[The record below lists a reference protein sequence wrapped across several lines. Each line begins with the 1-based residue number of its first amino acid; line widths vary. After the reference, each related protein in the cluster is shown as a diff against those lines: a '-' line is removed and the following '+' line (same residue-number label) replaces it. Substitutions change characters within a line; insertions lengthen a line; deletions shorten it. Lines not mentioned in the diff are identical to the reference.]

1 MPGAVLDCSLRSL
14 GSAQEAAYL
23 VVTCRRKACRLA
35 PPQHGGRDPLW
46 RRRLDWRGDA
56 KRRETGLVTSCAH
69 LDANPMTPLPSNFQA
84 ACSDCLA
91 VGGRWV
97 HLRRCLTC
105 DHVGC
110 CDSSPARHASNH
122 AQVSGH
128 PVVTSVE
135 PGEHWRWCY
144 FDKVGT

>member
-1 MPGAVLDCSLRSL
+1 MPDRFQ
-14 GSAQEAAYL
+14 AQ
-23 VVTCRRKACRLA
+23 TRLA
-35 PPQHGGRDPLW
+35 
-46 RRRLDWRGDA
+46 RRSEKKG
-56 KRRETGLVTSCAH
+56 TGLVTSCAH

-91 VGGRWV
+91 IGGRWV

-105 DHVGC
+105 NHVGC

-122 AQVSGH
+122 ARVSGH